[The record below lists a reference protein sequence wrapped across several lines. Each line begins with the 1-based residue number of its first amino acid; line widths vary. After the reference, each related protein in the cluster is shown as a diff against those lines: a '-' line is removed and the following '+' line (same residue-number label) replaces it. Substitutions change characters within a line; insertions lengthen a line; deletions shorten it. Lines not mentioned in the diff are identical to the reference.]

1 MAVLV
6 LTHERFRD
14 HDTGPGHPERPA
26 RMLAVDRALT
36 TPEVASVT
44 EVRPAALRPLDG
56 LSRVHHPDVLERLRL
71 LDAAGGG
78 RIDADTSVSAGSLEA
93 AMLAASAGLD
103 AVESMEAGGYDA
115 AFLAVR
121 PPGHHATPLR
131 SMGFCL
137 MNNAAVAADA
147 LRARGH
153 RVAIVDYD
161 AHHGN
166 GTQDVFYADPDVLY
180 LSLHQSPLYPG
191 TGALGEIGTGDGVG
205 ATVNVPMPPGATGDV
220 YRAALDEV
228 VLPTLE
234 RFRPDW
240 LLLSA
245 GFDAHR
251 NDPLT
256 DLELTAGDFAAMTAI
271 LRSTVPSGRTIAFL
285 EGGYDLQALERSVA
299 AAVVALAGEE
309 YAPEPPSAGGPGR
322 EAVRAAAERFR

>member
-1 MAVLV
+1 
-6 LTHERFRD
+6 
-14 HDTGPGHPERPA
+14 
-26 RMLAVDRALT
+26 MLAVDRAIAI
-36 TPEVASVT
+36 PEVASVI
-44 EVRPAALRPLDG
+44 EARPASLRPLDG

-71 LDAAGGG
+71 LDATGGG
-78 RIDADTSVSAGSLEA
+78 RIDADTSMSAGSLEA
-93 AMLAASAGLD
+93 AMLAASAGVD

-191 TGALGEIGTGDGVG
+191 TGALGEMGTGDGLG

-271 LRSTVPSGRTIAFL
+271 LRATVPSGRTIAFL
-285 EGGYDLQALERSVA
+285 EGGYDLEALERSVA

-309 YAPEPPSAGGPGR
+309 YVPEPPSAGGPGR

>member
-1 MAVLV
+1 
-6 LTHERFRD
+6 
-14 HDTGPGHPERPA
+14 
-26 RMLAVDRALT
+26 MLAVDRALAI
-36 TPEVASVT
+36 PEVAAVT

-103 AVESMEAGGYDA
+103 AVESMEAGIHDA

-147 LRARGH
+147 LRARGQ

-166 GTQDVFYADPDVLY
+166 GTQDVFYADADVLY

-191 TGALGEIGTGDGVG
+191 TGAMGEIGTGDGVG
-205 ATVNVPMPPGATGDV
+205 TTVNVPMPPGATGDV

-256 DLELTAGDFAAMTAI
+256 DLELTAGDFAVMTSI

-285 EGGYDLQALERSVA
+285 EGGYDLEALERSVA